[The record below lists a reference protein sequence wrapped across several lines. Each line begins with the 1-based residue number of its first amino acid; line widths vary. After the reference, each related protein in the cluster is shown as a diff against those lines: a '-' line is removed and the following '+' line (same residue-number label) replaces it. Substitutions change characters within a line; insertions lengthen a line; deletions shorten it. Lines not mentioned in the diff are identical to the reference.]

1 MINTIYYKDGK
12 HKDTLKELLIKYKKV
27 YEKYNNEVDQYYLP
41 AFYIF
46 TADEELR
53 RKCLPYITS
62 DGILFNK
69 METEQDFSSGPSVLI
84 KLAHQLYNEGDK
96 ADIMDIIGILDKE
109 NFKVA
114 LQVIELRKY
123 GCKYEEL

>member
-1 MINTIYYKDGK
+1 MINEIYYKDNE
-12 HKDTLKELLIKYKKV
+12 HKNKLKELLIKYKKV
-27 YEKYNNEVDQYYLP
+27 YEKYNNEVDQYYLS

-53 RKCLPYITS
+53 RKCLPYITN

-69 METEQDFSSGPSVLI
+69 METEQDFCSGCNQLI
-84 KLAHQLYNEGDK
+84 KLAHQLFNEGDK
-96 ADIMDIIGILDKE
+96 VDIMNLIGILDRE

-114 LQVIELRKY
+114 MQAIELRKY
-123 GCKYEEL
+123 GWKYEEL